1 MIFHRKTA
9 VCREGWY
16 YLLVLGFIITGSVL
30 RDVNLLMVM
39 AGMMFFPFLLNWRA
53 VAAGTRGLRLTR
65 RLPARLA
72 AGDLLVVNVT
82 VEKKRPRLRWRRAAG
97 WGLVIDDAIENL
109 SDDRSDATLRPRSTV
124 WHVPAGERKRTS
136 YGVRLN
142 RRGRYRFGPF
152 VVSSRFP
159 LGLVRRTVVVDQVDT
174 LTVLPRLGRLTP
186 RWTRLYQ
193 ETHAGSR
200 SSRQK
205 VGTLE
210 GDFHS
215 LRDWRPEDG
224 RRLIHWRTT
233 ARRGTPVVRQFERQQ
248 EQDLALL
255 VDLWLPERPRGEDKE
270 AVERA
275 VSFAATVVSDICHR
289 GNSYLLLGTAGDEVA
304 LRSGTASVG
313 LMHEQLDMLA
323 EARAD
328 RADRADRLSE
338 LLAATLD
345 TLRPGMSLV
354 VVSPRELDVSDT
366 EQFAALWE
374 DPGRR
379 AAAGRIVTIH
389 AASDEIEQFC
399 QFD

>member
-1 MIFHRKTA
+1 MIFRRKTA

-30 RDVNLLMVM
+30 REVNLLMVM

-53 VAAGTRGLRLTR
+53 VVASTRGLRLTR
-65 RLPARLA
+65 RLPARFS
-72 AGDLLVVNVT
+72 AGDLLVVDVD
-82 VEKKRPRLRWRRAAG
+82 VEKKKSRFRFRHAAG
-97 WGLVIDDAIENL
+97 WGLAIDDAIENL
-109 SDDRSDATLRPRSTV
+109 PAERSMTTLRPRSTL

-136 YGVRLN
+136 YRVRLN
-142 RRGRYRFGPF
+142 RRGRYRLGPL

-159 LGLVRRTVVVDQVDT
+159 LGLLRRTVVVDQFDT
-174 LTVLPRLGRLTP
+174 LTVLPRLGWLTP

-200 SSRQK
+200 SSRLK

-233 ARRGTPVVRQFERQQ
+233 ARRGTPVARQFERQQ

-255 VDLWLPERPRGEDKE
+255 VDLWLPQRPSADDKE

-289 GNSYLLLGTAGDEVA
+289 GNSYLLLGTSGDKIA

-323 EARAD
+323 VARAGGTD
-328 RADRADRLSE
+328 RFAE
-338 LLAATLD
+338 LLAAALD

-354 VVSPRELDVSDT
+354 VVSPRELNVSDT

-374 DPGRR
+374 DPARR
-379 AAAGRIVTIH
+379 AAAGRIVTINS
-389 AASDEIEQFC
+389 ASDEIEQFC
-399 QFD
+399 QFE